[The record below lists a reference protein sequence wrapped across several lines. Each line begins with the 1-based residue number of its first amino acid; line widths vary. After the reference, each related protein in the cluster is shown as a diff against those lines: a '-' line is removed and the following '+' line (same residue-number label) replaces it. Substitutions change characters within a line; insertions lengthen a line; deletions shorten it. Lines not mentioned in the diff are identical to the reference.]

1 MMMSW
6 IDLRGRT
13 AVVTGAGGGI
23 GRGIASGLAAVG
35 ASVVLLDLQDQ
46 TAAVDEVVA
55 AGGRATA
62 IRCDV
67 TSDDSVREARR
78 AIAQQFE
85 APAILVNN
93 AGTMRAGHLATLS
106 ITDWEAIM
114 TLNLTA
120 YLRCAQVFGEPMR
133 QNGRGT
139 IVHVASIA
147 AHAPQSY
154 SGAYSASKAAIV
166 MLSRQ
171 LADEWGPHGVRSN
184 VVSPGLIET
193 PMTRGIY
200 DTAGVREA
208 RTALVP
214 RRRIGKPEDIANAV
228 VFLASDR
235 ADYINGENIVVDGG
249 LSHILMGVVPRPGF
263 DRNAASGGRDEA

>member
-1 MMMSW
+1 MMMNW
-6 IDLRGRT
+6 IDLSGQT

-23 GRGIASGLAAVG
+23 GRGIAAGLAAVG
-35 ASVVLLDLQDQ
+35 AHVVLMDLQDQ
-46 TAAVDEVVA
+46 SAAVDAIVA

-62 IRCDV
+62 LRCDV
-67 TSDDSVREARR
+67 TDDDSVREAQR
-78 AIAQQFE
+78 AIADKFE

-106 ITDWEAIM
+106 ITDWDAIM
-114 TLNLTA
+114 ALNLTA

-133 QNGRGT
+133 KAGT
-139 IVHVASIA
+139 GALVHVASIA

-208 RTALVP
+208 RTAMVP
-214 RRRIGKPEDIANAV
+214 RRRVGQPEDIANAV
-228 VFLASDR
+228 VFLASHR

-249 LSHILMGVVPRPGF
+249 LSHILMGMVPRPGF
-263 DRNAASGGRDEA
+263 DRHVTGESKA

>member
-1 MMMSW
+1 MNW
-6 IDLRGRT
+6 IDLSDRT

-35 ASVVLLDLQDQ
+35 ANVVLLDRQDQ
-46 TAAVDEVVA
+46 TSVVDEITA
-55 AGGRATA
+55 KGGRAVA
-62 IRCDV
+62 IHCDV
-67 TSDDSVREARR
+67 TDDDSVREAQR
-78 AIAQQFE
+78 AVVREFGA
-85 APAILVNN
+85 AAILINN
-93 AGTMRAGHLATLS
+93 AGTMRAGHLASLD
-106 ITDWEAIM
+106 IKDWEAIM
-114 TLNLTA
+114 ALNLTA
-120 YLRCAQVFGEPMR
+120 YLRCAQVFGEEMR
-133 QNGRGT
+133 SAGKGA

-171 LADEWGPHGVRSN
+171 LADEWGPYGVRSN
-184 VVSPGLIET
+184 AVSPGLIET

-214 RRRIGKPEDIANAV
+214 RRRVGQPDDIANAV

-235 ADYINGENIVVDGG
+235 ADYISGENIVVDGG
-249 LSHILMGVVPRPGF
+249 LSHILMGGIPRPGF
-263 DRNAASGGRDEA
+263 DHSVATEGAKA